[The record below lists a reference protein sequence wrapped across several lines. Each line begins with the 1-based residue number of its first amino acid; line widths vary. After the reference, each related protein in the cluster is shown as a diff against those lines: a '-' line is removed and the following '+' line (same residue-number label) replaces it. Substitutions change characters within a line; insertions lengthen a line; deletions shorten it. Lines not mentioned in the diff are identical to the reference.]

1 MQQARIDIAMPRGL
15 RHVVENN
22 LRVMNDRAKIGEVSY
37 GGVPTLSI
45 VQVDPSPP
53 LESAATPEPQT
64 SSSRRKGA
72 ERDLVPGK
80 LRHEY
85 NQAIE
90 KEDYEAA
97 EVMHARIKMIELK
110 VRASK
115 SLIAL

>member
-72 ERDLVPGK
+72 ERDLVPGIVV
-80 LRHEY
+80 LSRY
-85 NQAIE
+85 RCRSINP
-90 KEDYEAA
+90 
-97 EVMHARIKMIELK
+97 
-110 VRASK
+110 
-115 SLIAL
+115 